1 MKGFGK
7 SMVFAHRGDSHEV
20 IENTRLAFDRAL
32 EFPIDG
38 IETDIQLT
46 RDGVPVLWHDRFLGK
61 IGHPVRRIQ
70 DFDYHEL
77 REMELSIS
85 DKEKT
90 SLMSLPEFIAAYR
103 QRCRLLLEIK
113 NREGENLV
121 RQQTSVR
128 LTLEMVGNTM
138 DRAIIVSSFHLP
150 SLVYANQLNMNIP
163 LVCNCDKD
171 QSVEEAGRLLEAQP
185 FLYGLCLHKASLSQ
199 DMVDMLRSHNKL
211 IAVYTCNSEREIR
224 HAFDLGVDI
233 LISDVPQKA
242 LQLRDA

>member
-1 MKGFGK
+1 MKVFGK
-7 SMVFAHRGDSHEV
+7 SLVYAHRGDSHDV

-32 EFPIDG
+32 ESPIDG
-38 IETDIQLT
+38 IETDIQLS

-61 IGHPVRRIQ
+61 IGYPVRRIQ

-77 REMELSIS
+77 CGMGLSVPG
-85 DKEKT
+85 KEKT
-90 SLMSLPEFIAAYR
+90 SLMSLSEFIAAYR

-113 NREGENLV
+113 NREGEDSI
-121 RQQTSVR
+121 RQQASVR
-128 LTLEMVGNTM
+128 LTLELTEEVR
-138 DRAIIVSSFHLP
+138 DHAVIVSSFHLP
-150 SLVYANQLNMNIP
+150 SLVYANQLKTSIP

-171 QSVEEAGRLLEAQP
+171 LSVEEADHLLEAQP
-185 FLYGLCLHKASLSQ
+185 FLSGLCLHKASLSQ
-199 DMVDMLRSHNKL
+199 DMVDMLRGHDKL

-224 HAFDLGVDI
+224 HAFDVGVDI